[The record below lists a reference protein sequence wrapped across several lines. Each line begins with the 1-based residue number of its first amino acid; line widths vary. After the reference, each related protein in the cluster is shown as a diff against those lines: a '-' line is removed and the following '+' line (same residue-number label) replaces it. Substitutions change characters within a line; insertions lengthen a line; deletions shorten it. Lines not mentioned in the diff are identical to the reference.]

1 MISKCLLKF
10 VEMHLADHN
19 KSLLLATT
27 WLPGRYLKRDKC
39 IYQREN
45 YAYIYNIICIF
56 QAVKYCLLTLKDN
69 TVFSVNS

>member
-19 KSLLLATT
+19 KSLLLATV
-27 WLPGRYLKRDKC
+27 WLAGRYHKRVKC

-45 YAYIYNIICIF
+45 DAYIYTTCFF
-56 QAVKYCLLTLKDN
+56 QAVTYCLLTLKDN
-69 TVFSVNS
+69 TVFSVNG

>member
-27 WLPGRYLKRDKC
+27 WLPGRYLKSVKC

-45 YAYIYNIICIF
+45 DAYVYNIICFFSRWWNI
-56 QAVKYCLLTLKDN
+56 
-69 TVFSVNS
+69 VF